1 MAQKRLPIICPS
13 CQGMLEVN
21 RLVCN
26 ACETSVEGKYDLPI
40 LVQLPVEDQDF
51 ILKLIQ
57 ASGSLKE
64 LAGIYGISYPT
75 VRNRLD
81 SLIQKISLIE
91 EKIQKQGN

>member
-1 MAQKRLPIICPS
+1 MSQKILPIICPS
-13 CQGMLEVN
+13 CQGILEVN

-26 ACETSVEGKYDLPI
+26 SCETSVEGIYNLP
-40 LVQLPVEDQDF
+40 LLAQLPAEDQDF

-64 LAGIYGISYPT
+64 LAGLYGISYPT

-81 SLIQKISLIE
+81 SLIEKISLIK
-91 EKIQKQGN
+91 EKVQKQED